1 MPAHIR
7 FICLVTISPLVLLF
21 GLVCDAFAQNPRPQ
35 DQSEVVRVYT
45 DLVQTDVTV
54 FDRSGRFVEGLRKE
68 DFELRIDGKVRPI
81 EFFERVTVGAAN
93 EESQLMAARGT
104 SSPDRNIPAAVP
116 LDRGR
121 TVFFY
126 VDDMHLGVSGLAATR
141 KMVNAFLDNEM
152 SQNDESAISSAS
164 GVIGFLQQLTDN
176 KAVLRAALER
186 IKPRPYSNRDNET
199 PPMTE
204 YQALQINRFDRSVL
218 DYFAEE
224 TMRRNPG
231 ISRATAESIVQGRAT
246 VLLQQG
252 ANVTRITLAGLEGLV
267 KASRRLTGR
276 KLVFF
281 ISEGFFVDSRSSD
294 SLDRLRRITSDAAK
308 SGVVIYSLDAR
319 GLTTPLSDPAQEA
332 AFDPSG
338 RLVSASRG
346 ELFASQD
353 GLNGLARDTGGRPFF
368 NSNSL

>member
-353 GLNGLARDTGGRPFF
+353 GLNGLARDTG
-368 NSNSL
+368 